1 MLREEIMKK
10 IKREPL
16 MNGFLTRKVGEIAV
30 VAMEKKECT
39 QRVLEILYFDYFLLK
54 KIK

>member
-1 MLREEIMKK
+1 MKK

-30 VAMEKKECT
+30 VAMEKKNAHKE
-39 QRVLEILYFDYFLLK
+39 F
-54 KIK
+54 